1 MEELVKRAK
10 EGSKEDFILLIEKH
24 KQSMYK
30 VARSYLSHE
39 EDVADVLQE
48 SILKCYVSLPK
59 LRKNQYFKT
68 WLIRI
73 VINECKKMLMQKKNE
88 ICLEEFAEIE
98 VREYGFEQLE
108 FQSLMNSMD
117 KKYRTILLLYY
128 GEGYNTREIAEIMGL
143 NAVTVRSRL
152 SRARKM
158 YLQLYE
164 KKGNE
169 VVSYDRG

>member
-1 MEELVKRAK
+1 
-10 EGSKEDFILLIEKH
+10 
-24 KQSMYK
+24 
-30 VARSYLSHE
+30 
-39 EDVADVLQE
+39 
-48 SILKCYVSLPK
+48 
-59 LRKNQYFKT
+59 
-68 WLIRI
+68 
-73 VINECKKMLMQKKNE
+73 MQKKNE

-98 VREYGFEQLE
+98 VREYGFDQLE